1 MTPLAD
7 VRAPTGTAAPD
18 WWRRPGLDVI
28 DDRLHL
34 GGVDLEPLARLHGT
48 PLSVHDLA
56 RPPHNARALLAALAT
71 TGGPT
76 RLRFALKANRE
87 PEVIAEL
94 RAVGTVGIDACS
106 PGEVLHALANG
117 WRADEISVTA
127 TNLSERDLDVILA
140 HEVHLNLDGVSQL
153 ERVGRRAPGRTVGIR
168 INQAAGVG
176 YHEGLEYSGD
186 RPTKFGVTADRL
198 DDALDAARRHRLVVD
213 TMHFH
218 AGSGWLGDGLPRF
231 EAAVVAAL
239 PFLDRLL
246 AAGCPIREVNV
257 GGGLGRVARE
267 DEIPVDLT
275 AYAAVL
281 GRHLT
286 PYGVTV
292 ACEPGDWL
300 MKDSAVLLGE
310 VVTVERRAGTT
321 FVGLDLGFNVN
332 PSYVMYRFA
341 QEVVPLR
348 APLRPRTQ
356 RVTIAGH
363 INEAGDLFAEDYPF
377 PEIDEGEL
385 VAILNAGGYHQ
396 GQSSTHCLR
405 PLAGAVFV
413 AADGSTTFRAGS
425 SPV

>member
-1 MTPLAD
+1 MTHVAD
-7 VRAPTGTAAPD
+7 PPRPADTAAPD
-18 WWRRPGLDVI
+18 WWRRPRLDII

-34 GGVDLEPLARLHGT
+34 GGVELEPLGRAHGT
-48 PLSVHDLA
+48 PLFVHDLA
-56 RPPHNARALLAALAT
+56 RPPETARAVLAALAT
-71 TGGPT
+71 TGAPT

-87 PEVIAEL
+87 PEVLAGL
-94 RAVGTVGIDACS
+94 RALGTVGIDACS

-127 TNLSERDLDVILA
+127 TNLSDRDLDVILA
-140 HEVHLNLDGVSQL
+140 HDVHLNLDGVSQL
-153 ERVGRRAPGRTVGIR
+153 ERVGRRAPGRTVGFR
-168 INQAAGVG
+168 INPGAGAG

-186 RPTKFGVTADRL
+186 RATKFGVTPDRL
-198 DDALDAARRHRLVVD
+198 SDALEAARRHRLVVD
-213 TMHFH
+213 TLHFH

-239 PFLDRLL
+239 PLLDRLI
-246 AAGCPIREVNV
+246 AAGCPIQEVNV
-257 GGGLGRVARE
+257 GGGLGRVARQ
-267 DEIPVDLT
+267 DEVPVDLT
-275 AYAAVL
+275 AYVSVL

-286 PYGVTV
+286 PYGLTI
-292 ACEPGDWL
+292 ACEPGDYL

-348 APLRPRTQ
+348 APLRARTQ
-356 RVTIAGH
+356 LVTIAGH
-363 INEAGDLFAEDYPF
+363 INEAGDVFAEDYPF
-377 PEIDEGEL
+377 PEVEEGEL
-385 VAILNAGGYHQ
+385 VALLNAGGYHQ
-396 GQSSTHCLR
+396 GQSSTHCMR
-405 PLAGAVFV
+405 PLAGSVFV
-413 AADGSTTFRAGS
+413 ADDGASSFRAGS